1 MQRRSLL
8 ATLAGVMAGA
18 TASVL
23 GETPILAAATG
34 RPARLYQPMVASPVI
49 ALHGAADEMHE
60 IDVTAYGVPARAV
73 GVHLAGWAAV
83 ERPGKLWAFSDALGK
98 HSGAYHVREAS
109 VDWMFVPVT
118 RGEVCIMGSRA
129 WVTDLRIV
137 GYWL

>member
-1 MQRRSLL
+1 MQRRNLL
-8 ATLAGVMAGA
+8 G
-18 TASVL
+18 
-23 GETPILAAATG
+23 ILAAAVTG
-34 RPARLYQPMVASPVI
+34 ATALLQPAAAADLTRPMRGYTPMAASPVI
-49 ALHGAADEMHE
+49 ALHGAADEMRE

-83 ERPGKLWAFSDALGK
+83 ERPGKLWAFSDALGQ

-109 VDWMFVPVT
+109 VDWMFVPVS
-118 RGEVCIMGSRA
+118 GGQVCVLGSRA